1 VSGAFLRANI
11 WKAVRMLAAGNAGLL
26 AAMLRYRIWWWLRG
40 LDLGI
45 MPVSVLGLDPIHAS
59 YHKNGG
65 GPQLERVLDRLGLGQ
80 DDVALDLG
88 AGKGGAM
95 ITMARF
101 PFARIDGVELAPTLV
116 EIARANFKKLRL
128 HQCHTILRDA
138 GAFAELDD
146 YTVLFMFHA
155 FSDVVLGRLLANLLA
170 SLDRRPRRVRV
181 VYSNPED
188 EALILGTGRFERVLD
203 YHPYREFRICV
214 YETTPVLAVS

>member
-1 VSGAFLRANI
+1 MFAS
-11 WKAVRMLAAGNAGLL
+11 GNAGLL
-26 AAMLRYRIWWWLRG
+26 AAMMRYRVWWRLRG

-45 MPVSVLGLDPIHAS
+45 VPVSDLGLDPIHAS

-65 GPQLERVLDRLGLGQ
+65 GPQLKRVLQQLDVGQ

-101 PFARIDGVELAPTLV
+101 PFERIDGVELAPTMF
-116 EIARANFKKLRL
+116 EIARANFEKLRL
-128 HQCHTILRDA
+128 HRCHMILRDA

-155 FSDVVLGRLLANLLA
+155 FSDVVLGRVLEHLVD
-170 SLDRRPRRVRV
+170 SLDRRPRRVRL
-181 VYSNPED
+181 VYENPED

-214 YETTPVLAVS
+214 YETKPVLAVS